1 MKAAYVGVPGEKNLQ
16 TEAADAVG
24 IVSMSLKDS
33 SAPSAP
39 LLAGLVYCPGLN
51 EGFISAFMLPL
62 L

>member
-1 MKAAYVGVPGEKNLQ
+1 MKAASVGVPGEKDLQ

-33 SAPSAP
+33 STPSDP
-39 LLAGLVYCPGLN
+39 LLARLVYCPGLKK
-51 EGFISAFMLPL
+51 GFISAFMLPL